1 MMMTFFDDT
10 IFFRIKVFLIIF
22 LMVLG
27 STSSFFGEV
36 AGKVE
41 ISKAQGLWQTY
52 YESLSESA
60 YRFNV
65 GKELSGA
72 ELRLYT
78 YSSGDINSDWI
89 RVVFVGK
96 KTAFVY
102 PEGTFEVEPIVGFAR
117 AGYDNDGKITVGA
130 GEHRLYYV
138 LPQKNYVEYVN
149 VTLYSLNGRPK
160 LDVSRSRVLEWEPYE
175 WYVQVVPWSLGW
187 ATYNFTGDGVGRFSL
202 LSTGLGVPPGC
213 PDESGINY
221 YFGKSFKPPN
231 VVGKPEVYVETSY
244 VGGFNAAPESFA
256 GKGNY
261 RCKVNVGV
269 GPGFTLNEA
278 VYSGLNQTLY
288 LREKYTPVG
297 CQRLVAEDSAK
308 GAIDIAL
315 AIGEEVIRSQAAK
328 AVLSRLGL
336 VLNIIE
342 WADVISSLGFDEIV
356 SNTSI
361 IVYDSVKVD
370 PDKQFFVWFNVLC
383 QIKSK
388 GLTGTIANFYG
399 ESPWGRPMLE
409 GLFGQRVFE
418 LPFGGVQVGGILL
431 HYHLPV
437 LESAEP
443 LGEDLPVNTKIVL
456 RFSKPIDRGSIV
468 KGRDTIVATA
478 NSKPIDFFDF
488 FHFRDSGKDLTEL
501 VMSPNYHL
509 DYGTRYVINFTS
521 KIVDVFGFGLEPF
534 TITFST
540 KAISNVPKNVYYNV
554 SIMSGLYE
562 FGSSLRGEVFRARIF
577 NESINLG
584 GPVGFAMIRT
594 NDPLYD
600 YWNEGACNVFKVG
613 EKVYCKLSVAKDGGV
628 PPRSGTIFELIDKI
642 SIKTTVT
649 AEAEVLEVNPKGV
662 SGSNL
667 ERIIEQTGVRPGE
680 RFTLEPVYVKEYSAL
695 GNYFGKIKFYSD
707 EIAKLNGK
715 ELSVYLILHAA
726 PWDLIPD
733 KPPAYQVSLGSASP
747 APVDFVVYTISDE
760 YVGAWRLI
768 PLSSENRQY
777 TYNFM
782 VNFQGQD
789 REVYVFSNSTVSNFY
804 YNQTIQTI
812 SFKVSGKSGTRGYLR
827 IGIPIEMVK
836 ARPMVFF
843 DEAQVPFSVNESEQ
857 RYWIYFE
864 YPHSTHTVK
873 IIFSTSVSPEPQ
885 QPQPYIS
892 YALAALLASS
902 IIALIAFKRRRSSLL
917 KKS

>member
-1 MMMTFFDDT
+1 MTFLDNT
-10 IFFRIKVFLIIF
+10 ILFRIKVFLIVF

-27 STSSFFGEV
+27 STSFFFGEV

-41 ISKAQGLWQTY
+41 VPKAQGLWQTY

-60 YRFNV
+60 YRFDV
-65 GKELSGA
+65 GKELSGI

-78 YSSGDINSDWI
+78 YSSGDVNGDWI
-89 RVVFVGK
+89 RVVLVGER
-96 KTAFVY
+96 TTFVY
-102 PEGTFEVEPIVGFAR
+102 PDGTFEVEPIVGASR
-117 AGYDNDGKITVGA
+117 VGYDNDGKTTVGA

-138 LPQKNYVEYVN
+138 LPQRNYVKYVN
-149 VTLYSLNGRPK
+149 VTLYSLNGWPK
-160 LDVSRSRVLEWEPYE
+160 LDVSRSTILEWKPYVD
-175 WYVQVVPWSLGW
+175 YVQEVPWSIGW
-187 ATYNFTGDGVGRFSL
+187 ATYNFTGNGVGRFSL
-202 LSTGLGVPPGC
+202 LSTGFGVPSGC
-213 PDESGINY
+213 PDESGISY
-221 YFGKSFKPPN
+221 YFGKRIMPPKIL
-231 VVGKPEVYVETSY
+231 GKPEVYVEASY

-261 RCKVNVGV
+261 RCKVNVGI
-269 GPGFTLNEA
+269 GSGFTLNEA

-288 LREKYTPVG
+288 LKEKYTPQG
-297 CQRLVAEDSAK
+297 CLKLVAEDSAK
-308 GAIDIAL
+308 GAIDIGL
-315 AIGEEVIRSQAAK
+315 AIGEEVIKSKAAK
-328 AVLSRLGL
+328 AILSGLGL

-342 WADVISSLGFDEIV
+342 WAEVILSLGFDEIV

-370 PDKQFFVWFNVLC
+370 PAEPFYVWFNVLC

-399 ESPWGRPMLE
+399 ESPWGRSSLE

-431 HYHLPV
+431 HYHIPV
-437 LESAEP
+437 LERAEP
-443 LGEDLPVNTKIVL
+443 LGENLPVDTKIVL

-468 KGRDTIVATA
+468 KARDTIVATA

-488 FHFRDSGKDLTEL
+488 FHFRDSGKDLMEL
-501 VMSPNYHL
+501 VLSPNYHL

-540 KAISNVPKNVYYNV
+540 KAASNVPKNVYYNV

-562 FGSSLRGEVFRARIF
+562 FGTNLRGEIFRARIF
-577 NESINLG
+577 NESVNLG
-584 GPVGFAMIRT
+584 APLGFAMIRT
-594 NDPLYD
+594 NDLLYD
-600 YWNEGACNVFKVG
+600 YWNEGTCNVFKVG

-628 PPRSGTIFELIDKI
+628 PPRSGTIFELIDKM

-662 SGSNL
+662 SSSNL
-667 ERIIEQTGVRPGE
+667 KKLIEQTGVKPGE
-680 RFTLEPVYVKEYSAL
+680 RFTLEPIYVKEYSAV
-695 GNYFGKIKFYSD
+695 GDYFGKIKFYSD

-715 ELSVYLILHAA
+715 ELSVYLILHVA

-733 KPPAYQVSLGSASP
+733 KPPAYHVSLGSFSSV
-747 APVDFVVYTISDE
+747 PVDFVVYTISEE

-782 VNFQGQD
+782 VKVQGLD
-789 REVYVFSNSTVSNFY
+789 REVYVFSNSTVSNFH

-812 SFKVSGKSGTRGYLR
+812 SFTVSGKSGTRGYLR

-836 ARPMVFF
+836 AKPMVLF
-843 DEAQVPFSVNESEQ
+843 DEVQVPFSVNESEQ

-864 YPHSTHTVK
+864 YLHSTHTVK
-873 IIFSTSVSPEPQ
+873 IIFSTPVSAEPQ
-885 QPQPYIS
+885 QSQPYIL

-902 IIALIAFKRRRSSLL
+902 ILALIAFKRRKSSLL